1 MKEFSFK
8 QISGKVRSLWN
19 ISRANDQCVI
29 SIVSSREKER
39 ERDGLFLSYVD
50 TYKSEY
56 FVSNI
61 CFQIIVTAFSRSR
74 RTLEQLLL

>member
-19 ISRANDQCVI
+19 ILRANDQCVI
-29 SIVSSREKER
+29 SIVSSRERER
-39 ERDGLFLSYVD
+39 EMDYFLV
-50 TYKSEY
+50 TWIRKSEY

-74 RTLEQLLL
+74 HTLEQLLL